1 MEGIMAE
8 KFKEEMKKSLL
19 ALKRELLNN
28 LASKNDS
35 FQSLISSSGS
45 RDEADIASDEIDR
58 KMLESMSSQDLRKL
72 RLIDAALSRIEAK
85 RFGLCMRCGKKISE
99 ARLRALP
106 YATLC
111 ISCKNNDEKL
121 NR

>member
-1 MEGIMAE
+1 MAD

-28 LASKNDS
+28 LASKNNS
-35 FQSLISSSGS
+35 FQSLISSADSK
-45 RDEADIASDEIDR
+45 DEADIASDEIDR
-58 KMLESMSSQDLRKL
+58 KMLESMSSQDLNKL
-72 RLIDAALSRIEAK
+72 RLIDAALSRLAAK
-85 RFGLCMRCGKKISE
+85 RFGLCMRCGQKISE

-111 ISCKNNDEKL
+111 INCKNNDERL